1 MLKSILCLS
10 GLEALRL
17 SYTQLFPLA
26 CTPGTEAEQDFF
38 NLLNNVSSWGEVRV
52 GLFHKELINDKLVE
66 FKIETPGRER
76 AGAGVLG
83 AALLSGHA

>member
-1 MLKSILCLS
+1 MLS

-26 CTPGTEAEQDFF
+26 CTPGTEDEQDFF

-52 GLFHKELINDKLVE
+52 GLFHKELINC
-66 FKIETPGRER
+66 
-76 AGAGVLG
+76 
-83 AALLSGHA
+83 

>member
-26 CTPGTEAEQDFF
+26 CTPGTEDEQDFF
-38 NLLNNVSSWGEVRV
+38 NLLNSVSSWGEV
-52 GLFHKELINDKLVE
+52 
-66 FKIETPGRER
+66 
-76 AGAGVLG
+76 
-83 AALLSGHA
+83 